1 MVATLEDSRAPTRT
15 AGPKGALLVLFGF
28 LNRRPLLDETYA
40 GWMFDVYAWALRN
53 FDPVMFR
60 NESVLVTPTNQHF
73 PGTANSPDEMAH
85 LIFDRVVAY
94 AGMAHWPLK
103 LLPPDS
109 CVLEPATEVR
119 VIAGARGSRA
129 VAAETSSARLT
140 LSYDPSH
147 LNNPEAMIAVFA
159 HTLAHYL
166 GTSASEPPPGG
177 AENWP
182 HVTEILAV
190 FLGFGLMFAN
200 TALVL
205 PRGGCCGGPVVRRQA
220 YVSQHDITYAL
231 AIFSVLKGLP
241 KQDVLAHLKKSL
253 RGHFKQAL
261 REIKGKYE
269 PRLQEIEQYYS
280 D

>member
-1 MVATLEDSRAPTRT
+1 MMF
-15 AGPKGALLVLFGF
+15 GLLD
-28 LNRRPLLDETYA
+28 RRPLLDKTYA

-53 FDPVMFR
+53 LDARMFR
-60 NESVLVTPTNQHF
+60 DETLLVTPSNDHF
-73 PGTANSPDEMAH
+73 PGRASSPEEMAA

-94 AGMAHWPLK
+94 AGMAHWPLQ
-103 LLPPDS
+103 LLPPGS
-109 CVLEPATEVR
+109 CALETATEVR
-119 VIAGARGSRA
+119 VVAGARGSRA
-129 VAAETSSARLT
+129 LAAEEPSASLT
-140 LSYDPSH
+140 LSYDPDY

-166 GTSASEPPPGG
+166 GTSATEPPPGG

-182 HVTEILAV
+182 QVTELLAV

-231 AIFSVLKGLP
+231 AIFAALKGLP
-241 KQDVLAHLKKSL
+241 QKAVLRHLKKSL
-253 RGHFKQAL
+253 RGHFRQAL
-261 REIKGKYE
+261 REIEGRYAS
-269 PRLQEIEQYYS
+269 RLQELQAFLA
-280 D
+280 

>member
-1 MVATLEDSRAPTRT
+1 M
-15 AGPKGALLVLFGF
+15 
-28 LNRRPLLDETYA
+28 
-40 GWMFDVYAWALRN
+40 
-53 FDPVMFR
+53 
-60 NESVLVTPTNQHF
+60 
-73 PGTANSPDEMAH
+73 AN

-94 AGMAHWPLK
+94 AGMQHWPLK

-109 CVLEPATEVR
+109 CVLEPAT
-119 VIAGARGSRA
+119 GARVVTAARGTRA
-129 VAAETSSARLT
+129 VAAETAPASLII
-140 LSYDPSH
+140 SYDPEY

-166 GTSASEPPPGG
+166 GTSATEPPPGG

-182 HVTEILAV
+182 QVTEILAV

-241 KQDVLAHLKKSL
+241 QNQVTKHLKKSL
-253 RGHFKQAL
+253 RGHFRQAL
-261 REIKGKYE
+261 REVKGKYA
-269 PRLQEIEQYYS
+269 PRLEELEQYYR
-280 D
+280 